1 MSSRRWGN
9 PSDVSMTFQTRGGH
23 TQTTVTLHKNICWD
37 AILDIQR
44 VKKGHFCPYRLD
56 VCQCNFHS
64 LVYYN
69 LQRSEC
75 VLVCEEDELSQCNHQ
90 RCQTRITKLWRQ
102 GTKGK
107 QEARTHPWNWHS
119 VCELLVYIHTRVF
132 WKIPWACVWM
142 LNIIDLLFYLFS
154 SYMLNMLT
162 ISACVQGQILLR
174 SINFIL
180 NKCLIHLTLQPI
192 HANAMLVTR

>member
-1 MSSRRWGN
+1 MYPFDDFIMILSIRETLCLQTPALWTLQAVLIKILLFNFVLINKRRQFSNTGSPSRRWGN

-37 AILDIQR
+37 VILDIQR

-75 VLVCEEDELSQCNHQ
+75 VSMWGGWTFTVYSPEVPNQNHVTVTSRNQ
-90 RCQTRITKLWRQ
+90 R
-102 GTKGK
+102 
-107 QEARTHPWNWHS
+107 
-119 VCELLVYIHTRVF
+119 
-132 WKIPWACVWM
+132 
-142 LNIIDLLFYLFS
+142 
-154 SYMLNMLT
+154 
-162 ISACVQGQILLR
+162 
-174 SINFIL
+174 
-180 NKCLIHLTLQPI
+180 
-192 HANAMLVTR
+192 

>member
-1 MSSRRWGN
+1 MYPFDDFIMILSIRETLCLQTPALWTLQAVLIKIILFNFVLINERRKFSNTGSPRMSSRRWGN

-75 VLVCEEDELSQCNHQ
+75 VLVCEEDELSQCIHQ
-90 RCQTRITKLWRQ
+90 RCQTRIT
-102 GTKGK
+102 
-107 QEARTHPWNWHS
+107 
-119 VCELLVYIHTRVF
+119 
-132 WKIPWACVWM
+132 
-142 LNIIDLLFYLFS
+142 
-154 SYMLNMLT
+154 
-162 ISACVQGQILLR
+162 
-174 SINFIL
+174 
-180 NKCLIHLTLQPI
+180 
-192 HANAMLVTR
+192 